1 MYRKSTHSI
10 LNMSPFLILLFN
22 FVPIKNGTHQAKL
35 WSLHSKITMLDAL
48 ITSKTRIK
56 LLLKFFLNSNRQDY
70 LRNLE
75 SDLGDNTN
83 SIRVELNKLEK
94 AGLLISFVKGNKK
107 FFQSNINH
115 PLFVEINSIL
125 LKITGLD
132 ELIKSVLNNMG
143 DLKQVYLTGDLAQG
157 TDSEII
163 DLILVG
169 KINRDY
175 FNELVI
181 KTEKYINK
189 KIRFVVFSLQEF
201 DEKKFKILHVN
212 DLLLWKK

>member
-1 MYRKSTHSI
+1 
-10 LNMSPFLILLFN
+10 
-22 FVPIKNGTHQAKL
+22 
-35 WSLHSKITMLDAL
+35 MLDAL

-56 LLLKFFLNSNRQDY
+56 LLLKFFLNSGKQDY

-75 SDLGDNTN
+75 TELGDNTN
-83 SIRVELNKLEK
+83 SIRVELNKLED
-94 AGLLISFVKGNKK
+94 AGLLKSFTKGNKK
-107 FFQSNINH
+107 IFQSNTDH
-115 PLFVEINSIL
+115 PLFPDINSIL
-125 LKITGLD
+125 MKITGLD

-143 DLKQVYLTGDLAQG
+143 DLKQVFLTGDLAQG
-157 TDSEII
+157 NDSEII

-169 KINRDY
+169 KVNREY

-189 KIRFVVFSLQEF
+189 KIRFVVFEVKEF
-201 DEKKFKILHVN
+201 DTKKDKILHPN